1 MLVGIIADA
10 GNRRRQHLGI
20 KPGRLVVVYRTLSGA
35 FGGLTT
41 RSVAFGTRLSGKG
54 IVTAIRLTL
63 GTFGTG
69 ARFESGLRP
78 LFGAL
83 FGALFTARFR
93 TGIRARFWAPFWSRI
108 LTRFRALLWALFA
121 FPIVVRLLIAARLLR
136 LAWTFILP
144 LKIVIIA
151 VKTALLAIAAGGT
164 RIVALHFAIGDHA
177 EIVIGELQEIFGL
190 HAIIV
195 QLRFLR
201 QLAVFFQQLRGI
213 ATRAAVNPV
222 ALIAAVTAASAA
234 IAVAATTPTIVAI
247 VVAVVVIAL
256 VIQGKSAF
264 SLGPAFW

>member
-83 FGALFTARFR
+83 FTARFR
-93 TGIRARFWAPFWSRI
+93 TGIWARFWAPFWSRI

-136 LAWTFILP
+136 LAWTFILA

-201 QLAVFFQQLRGI
+201 QLAVFLQQLRGI
-213 ATRAAVNPV
+213 ATRAAINPV